1 MSAKS
6 GIPKPVVD
14 RRALVTLLRALKS
27 PAGQAN
33 PFPLLAEL
41 RGMGDVVPAP
51 WGGYFVT
58 GFDSAN
64 QVLRGRGWLAP
75 DFAWQERQEDAGRWG
90 AVATQ
95 EMTKT
100 LARLNAPE
108 HTCQRR
114 SLGNLFD
121 RTTIERLTPQVEE
134 HVRGLLDGLAGALDG
149 GGEADF
155 VSLVSDRLPIST
167 IGGWLGIPAEDHD
180 HILEITHNQV
190 HAQELLPNRSEL
202 AVSADATAHLRKYF
216 TQLVQERRERPGHD
230 VLTGWIHTWD
240 AMEPDRE
247 TADEILYRLTM
258 FVTIASLETTATL
271 LSSVVSLLAG
281 DPERWATLRARPEL
295 VDDALE
301 EVLRYDPPIA
311 INTRVAAEETELAGV
326 TVPKDAMV
334 HVMYGSANH
343 DPRRNE
349 DPLTFDIGRRGNHLT
364 FGGGVHYCLGAA
376 LARLEARS
384 LLVQLLDRFPDIR
397 VSTPATHASRMVF
410 RRVTSLGVTTRM

>member
-1 MSAKS
+1 
-6 GIPKPVVD
+6 
-14 RRALVTLLRALKS
+14 
-27 PAGQAN
+27 
-33 PFPLLAEL
+33 
-41 RGMGDVVPAP
+41 MGDVVPAP

-64 QVLRGRGWLAP
+64 QVLKGRGWLAP
-75 DFAWQERQEDAGRWG
+75 DFAWQERQEDAGRWD

-134 HVRGLLDGLAGALDG
+134 HARQLLDDLAAALEG
-149 GGEADF
+149 GDEADF

-167 IGGWLGIPAEDHD
+167 IGGWLGIPAEDYD

-190 HAQELLPNRSEL
+190 HAQELLPTRSEL

-216 TQLVQERRERPGHD
+216 TQLVQERRDQPAHD

-240 AMEPDRE
+240 AMEPNRE
-247 TADEILYRLTM
+247 AADEILYRLTM

-271 LSSVVSLLAG
+271 LSSLVSLLAG
-281 DPERWATLRARPEL
+281 DPERWAELRAHPERI
-295 VDDALE
+295 DDALE
-301 EVLRYDPPIA
+301 EVLRYDPPIH
-311 INTRVAAEETELAGV
+311 INTRVAAAETELAGV
-326 TVPKDAMV
+326 TIPKDAMV
-334 HVMYGSANH
+334 HVMYGAANH

-349 DPLTFDIGRRGNHLT
+349 DPDTFDIGRRGNHLT

-384 LLVQLLDRFPDIR
+384 LLVQLLDRFPDLR
-397 VSTPATHASRMVF
+397 VTTPATYASRMVF
-410 RRVTSLGVTTRM
+410 RRVTSLGVHTGVTI